1 MSRKILPLN
10 RALKKYTEVEMVA
23 EHRFHPFRERRF
35 DYSIPELKI
44 ALEVEGGIWNAG
56 RHVRP
61 DGFRRDM
68 EKYNEAAALGWL
80 LIRVIP
86 NELLSVNTLQLL
98 IRAINVRKGQTN
110 VK

>member
-23 EHRFHPFRERRF
+23 EHRFHPFREWRF
-35 DYSIPELKI
+35 DYAIPELKI
-44 ALEVEGGIWNAG
+44 ALEVEG
-56 RHVRP
+56 
-61 DGFRRDM
+61 GFRRDM

-98 IRAINVRKGQTN
+98 IRAINARKGQTN

>member
-1 MSRKILPLN
+1 
-10 RALKKYTEVEMVA
+10 MVA
-23 EHRFHPFRERRF
+23 EHRFHPFREWRF
-35 DYSIPELKI
+35 DYAIPELKI

-56 RHVRP
+56 RHVRL